1 MWRGFFFLY
10 PVTPTVWRM
19 TVSRQKREAAALD
32 CCTCSGLYQTTI
44 SGFLSFL
51 LFIFFHFISLLRPV
65 FSSQLPNNN
74 NNNNKIRKWEK
85 KGNRRRER
93 ERACPSSQ
101 FNYTH
106 THTNSYSIKMCI
118 AAGWPNGVPP
128 LAGHI
133 LYTCVTAIYA
143 LYAHTHTHTGRVLF
157 LYTLMH
163 IGEIGVATYFKGS
176 PVWCVWARAAA
187 GNRAKWAPPVLP
199 VPISICIIYL

>member
-1 MWRGFFFLY
+1 MWRGFFFPY

-51 LFIFFHFISLLRPV
+51 FSFYLSLLRPD
-65 FSSQLPNNN
+65 FSSQLPNN

-85 KGNRRRER
+85 KRQPAERER

-106 THTNSYSIKMCI
+106 TNTNLYSIKMCI

-143 LYAHTHTHTGRVLF
+143 LYAHTHTHWSFFVFIYFNAHWRDRSCHIFQGITC
-157 LYTLMH
+157 LMCM
-163 IGEIGVATYFKGS
+163 GSGCCWKPSEMSSTCPPSSYFY
-176 PVWCVWARAAA
+176 V
-187 GNRAKWAPPVLP
+187 
-199 VPISICIIYL
+199 